1 MPPPRGCDQVSP
13 ISPINTLNT
22 LILVSFPALPE
33 LVEDRVNGRVFRDSE
48 ELAVIIRDWFM
59 DWPRAQ
65 SEHTEYRENID
76 RFRALDWATNW
87 DKEALPVFRHR
98 RVRPG
103 SGLACV
109 LFFACLFIVFSSY
122 IPTVV

>member
-1 MPPPRGCDQVSP
+1 M
-13 ISPINTLNT
+13 
-22 LILVSFPALPE
+22 PE

-65 SEHTEYRENID
+65 REHTEYRENID

-87 DKEALPVFRHR
+87 DKEALPVFQHR
-98 RVRPG
+98 RVRQG
-103 SGLACV
+103 SSLACV